1 MPRPPPQPLAL
12 ALVVAHFISQFRIAQ
27 CRQRIR
33 RDKLSFPRRKS
44 LRIPC
49 PPVVPLVRHSAR
61 LVDRRRKHSLDVRL
75 RSSQRLPQINLFSLF
90 SSRGNQR
97 PVPAH
102 ILTGDP
108 PRLPVPR
115 LLEARRSHVPSHDDR
130 ICTLL
135 FLLTLSRRIRKLFPR
150 ALSRVL
156 RRGLRRLLRPRA
168 ARTQNTK

>member
-1 MPRPPPQPLAL
+1 MSRPPPQSLAL

-27 CRQRIR
+27 SRQRIR
-33 RDKLSFPRRKS
+33 RDKLSFSRRKS

-49 PPVVPLVRHSAR
+49 PPIVPLVRHSAR
-61 LVDRRRKHSLDVRL
+61 LVDPRRKHSLDVCL
-75 RSSQRLPQINLFSLF
+75 RSSQRLPQINLFPLL

-102 ILTGDP
+102 ILARDP

-115 LLEARRSHVPSHDDR
+115 LLQPRRRRIPSHDDR
-130 ICTLL
+130 IWTLL
-135 FLLTLSRRIRKLFPR
+135 FLLTLSRRIRKLLPR

-168 ARTQNTK
+168 AQAQNTK

>member
-1 MPRPPPQPLAL
+1 MSRPPPQSLAL

-27 CRQRIR
+27 SRQRIR
-33 RDKLSFPRRKS
+33 RDKLSFSRRKS

-49 PPVVPLVRHSAR
+49 PPIVPLVRHSAR
-61 LVDRRRKHSLDVRL
+61 LVDPRRKHSLDVCL
-75 RSSQRLPQINLFSLF
+75 RSSQRLPQINLFPLL

-102 ILTGDP
+102 ILARDP

-115 LLEARRSHVPSHDDR
+115 LLQPR
-130 ICTLL
+130 
-135 FLLTLSRRIRKLFPR
+135 SRRIRKLFPR

-168 ARTQNTK
+168 AQAQNTK